1 MLKFS
6 ERIDILK
13 LEKGRRPAALPTTAA
28 LFMLAEKDQ
37 HPMEEEYQMASKD
50 YTQLAEQIVRCVG
63 GKRTCRGLPTVPP
76 GCGLP

>member
-50 YTQLAEQIVRCVG
+50 
-63 GKRTCRGLPTVPP
+63 
-76 GCGLP
+76 